1 MTPRVTM
8 RKALADP
15 ALLGSVLKGDSWYGW
30 RVLLIASA
38 GEELTDDERVIF
50 TKITGRGRE
59 PGVIIKE
66 LVAIFGRR
74 AGKSLAMACFLV
86 WIAGLCDHRG
96 AQAPGE
102 TLIALVL
109 SRDQRIS
116 KSLLNYV
123 EGIVQNSPL
132 LRSLIVNRTADT
144 IELQHHV
151 QITVRPCNAISPRG
165 LTLICAV
172 LDEISFWFTSTDYAD
187 PDVEIL
193 AALRPTLLT
202 TKGPILMASSVYA
215 KVGVLYDA
223 YKQYYGAAGPSD
235 ILVGFG
241 TSRDMNPLLS
251 QAEIDRELE
260 RDPLRNRAEY
270 LSEWRDDVEGFISR
284 EIVEACIGDYHELPP
299 QDNISYSCF
308 VDAASGVPDGDSYAA
323 AISYRSGDQ
332 IVVAAI
338 REVRAPFS
346 PASVVT
352 DIIVPLCRAF
362 RVHKVWG
369 DAFAG
374 QFAREPFRLAGL
386 GYELVRPH
394 KSELYRDPM
403 LPLLNSKKL
412 VLPRNP
418 RAINQICGL
427 ECSTQRSGRDE
438 ISHPVHAHDDIANA
452 IAGAAHLSYQP
463 GSAYSLAA
471 FQDDFVDRDTDA
483 GRSDAVK
490 RADEERRTRVAQLN
504 NALNFMINAT
514 NSPYYWGGSG
524 GRWK

>member
-109 SRDQRIS
+109 SWDQRIS

-308 VDAASGVPDGDSYAA
+308 VDAASGVPDGDFMPPPSPTA
-323 AISYRSGDQ
+323 
-332 IVVAAI
+332 VAI
-338 REVRAPFS
+338 RSLLLPSVKYGRRFHRPALSLTSLFRYVAPFGCIKFGAMPSPVSLRANRSAWPASAMNWFGRTKANCTAIRCCRCSIPKSWCYRAIRAPSIRSAAWNAARSAVVGTKFRIPCMPTMILPTPS
-346 PASVVT
+346 PA
-352 DIIVPLCRAF
+352 
-362 RVHKVWG
+362 
-369 DAFAG
+369 
-374 QFAREPFRLAGL
+374 
-386 GYELVRPH
+386 
-394 KSELYRDPM
+394 
-403 LPLLNSKKL
+403 
-412 VLPRNP
+412 PR
-418 RAINQICGL
+418 I
-427 ECSTQRSGRDE
+427 
-438 ISHPVHAHDDIANA
+438 
-452 IAGAAHLSYQP
+452 
-463 GSAYSLAA
+463 
-471 FQDDFVDRDTDA
+471 
-483 GRSDAVK
+483 
-490 RADEERRTRVAQLN
+490 
-504 NALNFMINAT
+504 
-514 NSPYYWGGSG
+514 
-524 GRWK
+524 